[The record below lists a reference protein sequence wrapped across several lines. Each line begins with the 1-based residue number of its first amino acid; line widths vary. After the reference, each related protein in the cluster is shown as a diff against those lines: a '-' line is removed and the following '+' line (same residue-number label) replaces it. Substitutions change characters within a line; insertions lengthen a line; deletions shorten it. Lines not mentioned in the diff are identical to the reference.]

1 MTTISVIRSS
11 VSFSAS
17 TLHLNGSALSFSQRF
32 QIAEAEAGQ
41 AVFVFDDDPGGLLV
55 FEQPQPFRA
64 DLGDAGGNFFHNLC
78 HLIASHHT
86 LLDKLLDL
94 AFQILTMLGGR
105 DTSVDRDSI
114 FSRVWFCPGFDNDRA

>member
-1 MTTISVIRSS
+1 MATI
-11 VSFSAS
+11 SAS

-32 QIAEAEAGQ
+32 QITEAEAGQ

-94 AFQILTMLGGR
+94 AFQILTILGRR
-105 DTSVDRDSI
+105 DTSVDRDSF
-114 FSRVWFCPGFDNDRA
+114 FSRVWFSLGARQ